1 MEGLAAAGLEHRG
14 RRKRGSV
21 QATAAATA
29 GRCVRGGVSRSP
41 DLCQHQFNPRNNPRS
56 VVSAGGMQPE
66 ESARCAAR
74 RSTHGACTGCRVFS
88 CNPCLPPTN
97 SANGKKILGGFEG
110 DWLSPMRLGWLS
122 GCWVEQPETRAWASG
137 VALPHAVSA
146 HHTGLTSTCHAR
158 SIDTVK
164 GDNLD
169 RGSGQAVELSGLGG
183 WPSAGSVFSRLQHN
197 DTIFLGVLL
206 LVHLPFI
213 LHSRHFNIIRCTS
226 EIVSLENEMSKTEN
240 AQ

>member
-1 MEGLAAAGLEHRG
+1 MLRVAFSYTSTDDVTTLSFTPLSAPSANGIDGARHGYRRG
-14 RRKRGSV
+14 VARD
-21 QATAAATA
+21 ATARRCPLKTQVMLLAMRHSTHSELSAQPPRNGGVGSSGA
-29 GRCVRGGVSRSP
+29 RAPREEKEGQRSGHGGRDRRPMCAGGVSRSP

-110 DWLSPMRLGWLS
+110 DWLSPMRLSWLS
-122 GCWVEQPETRAWASG
+122 GCWVEQPETRACASG

-146 HHTGLTSTCHAR
+146 HHHGAH
-158 SIDTVK
+158 
-164 GDNLD
+164 LD
-169 RGSGQAVELSGLGG
+169 M
-183 WPSAGSVFSRLQHN
+183 SR
-197 DTIFLGVLL
+197 
-206 LVHLPFI
+206 
-213 LHSRHFNIIRCTS
+213 
-226 EIVSLENEMSKTEN
+226 KKY
-240 AQ
+240 